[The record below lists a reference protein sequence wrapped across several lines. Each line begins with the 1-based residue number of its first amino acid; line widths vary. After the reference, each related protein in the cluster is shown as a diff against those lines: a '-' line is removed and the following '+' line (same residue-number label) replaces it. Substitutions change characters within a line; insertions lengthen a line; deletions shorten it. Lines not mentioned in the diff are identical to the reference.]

1 VSGNTDS
8 FFDWEPFPGALKHAI
23 VEGYLEDAF
32 PILLR
37 NPGKDVIYADLFAG
51 AGEYES
57 GAPGSP
63 KIAARLAGRRH
74 ASSQTPRIYCFNV
87 EREKQTYDKLVASLR
102 EFPAEVVMS
111 RPGDWHDH
119 YQELA
124 GLMQGKSSI
133 VFLDPFR
140 LDVELDA
147 LEDFVRPIGQESREL
162 ILTLHM
168 HGIYRNIQAAAKE
181 ERRRH
186 EAELQG
192 RSPAL
197 MPRDYYRKLNAVLGR
212 QWWHELLVDGEL
224 PSANFGKLAEGYCAQ
239 LRSMGSPS
247 ARGRKAVAVPIP
259 HRLGGAI
266 SYYLIFVTRSPTAV
280 TRFSD
285 AADAA
290 VTAGWR
296 RPDADLLQRRTRA
309 GQQMQLLPD
318 LAPEF
323 ELTFEEQRSREL
335 LPLLAEEVT
344 AFFARRPWPV
354 EFRWLHAELA
364 ERFCGRFSERHIRE
378 IVVAQRAA
386 GVLGTSTPAVSR
398 HTVVGPAASVS
409 SSPLAS

>member
-1 VSGNTDS
+1 LSANTDN

-23 VEGYLEDAF
+23 VEGYLSDAF

-37 NPGKDVIYADLFAG
+37 NPGKDVVYADLFAG

-63 KIAARLAGRRH
+63 KIAARLAARRH
-74 ASSQTPRIYCFNV
+74 ASGQVPLIYCFNV
-87 EREKQTYDKLVASLR
+87 ERKQETYDRLVASLS
-102 EFPAEVVMS
+102 EYPAQVVINK
-111 RPGDWHDH
+111 RGDWQDY

-124 GLMQGKSSI
+124 HLMRGKSSI
-133 VFLDPFR
+133 TFLDPFR

-147 LEDFVRPIGQESREL
+147 LDNFVRPIGEESREL

-181 ERRRH
+181 ERRRK
-186 EAELQG
+186 EAELAG
-192 RSPAL
+192 RQPDL

-224 PSANFGKLAEGYCAQ
+224 PQSNFGRLAEGYCAQ
-239 LRSMGSPS
+239 LRSMGSPG
-247 ARGRKAVAVPIP
+247 ARARKAVAIPIP
-259 HRLGGAI
+259 HSLGGAI
-266 SYYLIFVTRSPTAV
+266 SYYLIFVTRSPTAI

-290 VTAGWR
+290 ITAGWR
-296 RPDADLLQRRTRA
+296 DRDQELLDRRARASLQVKLFADY
-309 GQQMQLLPD
+309 
-318 LAPEF
+318 APESEF
-323 ELTFEEQRSREL
+323 TYEEGRSRQV
-335 LPLLAEEVT
+335 LPLLTAEVA

-364 ERFCGRFSERHIRE
+364 ERFCGQFSERHVRE
-378 IVVAQRAA
+378 IVIAQRTA
-386 GVLGTSTPAVSR
+386 GLLNTSEHSVTR
-398 HTVVGPAASVS
+398 RTLVGPAASIKR
-409 SSPLAS
+409 LA